1 MFNAFKVWIW
11 LQIGIIG
18 GSGFYEMPELENP
31 QTKHGVENEFGK
43 PTDDLVSG
51 SIHGVPVVVLSR

>member
-31 QTKHGVENEFGK
+31 QTKLGVENEFGK
-43 PTDDLVSG
+43 PTDDLVTG